1 MILNGF
7 LGSVHRQLSGRRL
20 LQPIILA
27 TPQLWGMG
35 ETLKSLIP
43 KASLRPPGQTS
54 LMGRDVLLLH
64 SGEKGWAE
72 LLEDVCQQSPGRLFV
87 IAPECPSS
95 ESLKLEWIADMVM
108 VGEETYTYEVHELGL
123 SA

>member
-1 MILNGF
+1 MFSNGF
-7 LGSVHRQLSGRRL
+7 LGSVHRQLSGKRL
-20 LQPIILA
+20 LQPMILA
-27 TPQLWGMG
+27 TPQLWSMG
-35 ETLKSLIP
+35 EALNSLFP
-43 KASLRPPGQTS
+43 KASLKPPGQTN

-87 IAPECPSS
+87 IAPECPKT

-108 VGEETYTYEVHELGL
+108 VGHETYTYEVHELGL